1 VIGGNE
7 MELEG
12 KVAVVTGSGHGIG
25 EAIVQRFAAEGARVL
40 VTDIDEQAVQRV
52 AEQIGTAGMAADV
65 TVESEVQ
72 RIAAFARDRLGPVDI
87 WHSNAG
93 IAGPR
98 EVGELQDDALWD
110 TMWRLHVMSHVYAA
124 RAVLPAMLE
133 RGDGYLLATASN
145 TALSLQVEKL
155 AYSVTKRGTL
165 ALSEWLATNYRSKGI
180 KVSCF
185 CPGAMRTR
193 MLAANGFAPDSP
205 AVSNARTPKQVADII
220 VGGIRAEK
228 FLILTNPSDDQ
239 VLGEKADDYDAWLD
253 TKFSSYEHLVG
264 ALP

>member
-1 VIGGNE
+1 
-7 MELEG
+7 MKLAG

-25 EAIVQRFAAEGARVL
+25 EAIAKRFAAEGAKVL
-40 VTDIDEQAVQRV
+40 VTDIDEEAAARV
-52 AEQIGTAGMAADV
+52 AAEIGTVGLAADV
-65 TVESEVQ
+65 TIESDVQ
-72 RIAAFARDRLGPVDI
+72 RIAALAEDRLGPVDV

-98 EVGELQDDALWD
+98 EPGKLQDDALWN
-110 TMWRLHVMSHVYAA
+110 TMWRLHVLSHVFAA
-124 RAVLPAMLE
+124 RAVLPSMLR

-145 TALSLQVEKL
+145 TALSIQAEKL

-165 ALSEWLATNYRSKGI
+165 ALSEWLAINFRPKGI

-205 AVSNARTPKQVADII
+205 IITTARTPEEVADII
-220 VGGIRAEK
+220 VRGIDAER
-228 FLILTNPSDDQ
+228 FLILTNPNDAH
-239 VLGEKADDYDAWLD
+239 VLNEKAADYDAWLD
-253 TKFSSYEHLVG
+253 TKLKSFEDYVG
-264 ALP
+264 VLP

>member
-1 VIGGNE
+1 

-25 EAIVQRFAAEGARVL
+25 EAIITRFAAAGAKVL
-40 VTDIDEQAVQRV
+40 VTDIDEQAVERV
-52 AEQIGTAGMAADV
+52 AEAIGAIGIAADI

-72 RIAAFARDRLGPVDI
+72 RVAAFAQEELGPVDV

-93 IAGPR
+93 LAGPR
-98 EVGELQDDALWD
+98 QIGELQDDTLWD
-110 TMWRLHVMSHVYAA
+110 TMWQLHVMSHLYAA
-124 RAVLPAMLE
+124 RAVLPTMLR

-145 TALSLQVEKL
+145 TALSLQMEKL

-165 ALSEWLATNYRSKGI
+165 ALSEWLAANYRSKGI

-205 AVSNARTPKQVADII
+205 AMNNAHTPEQVAEII
-220 VGGIRAEK
+220 VDGIRAER
-228 FLILTNPSDDQ
+228 FLILTKSEDAQ
-239 VLGEKADDYDAWLD
+239 VMADKAADFDVWLD
-253 TKFSSYEHLVG
+253 TKFRSYEDLVG
-264 ALP
+264 PVS